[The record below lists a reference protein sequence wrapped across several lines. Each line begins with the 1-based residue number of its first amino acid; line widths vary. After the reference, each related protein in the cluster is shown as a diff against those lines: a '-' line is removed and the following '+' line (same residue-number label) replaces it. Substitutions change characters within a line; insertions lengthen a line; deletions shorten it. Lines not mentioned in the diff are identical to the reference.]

1 MKAIIYARVSSISN
15 RQNTDRQVA
24 DLQQYAINNSYEVAE
39 VFEERISGAKKNA
52 ERNVLNDAIEYCK
65 ENDIRMILVSELSRL
80 GRSSFE
86 VLETV
91 KRLVDLKINI
101 HLQKEQF
108 RLLDDE
114 GKPAPFCAVMIA
126 TLSCCAEIERSNIQF
141 RLNSGRELYKER
153 GGKLGR
159 PAGQKKSREKL
170 QEQYK
175 QPLKLLKEGVSIRRV
190 AKLCDVSIS
199 TVQRLKKEFF

>member
-1 MKAIIYARVSSISN
+1 MKAIIYARVSSIGN
-15 RQNTDRQVA
+15 RQNTDRQIS
-24 DLQQYAINNSYEVAE
+24 DLQEYAKNNSYEVSKI
-39 VFEERISGAKKNA
+39 FEERISGAKKNT
-52 ERNVLNDAIEYCK
+52 ERTVLKEAIEFCEK
-65 ENDIRMILVSELSRL
+65 NEIKMILVSELSRL

-86 VLETV
+86 VLETI
-91 KRLVDLKINI
+91 KRFIDLKINI
-101 HLQKEQF
+101 YLQKEQF
-108 RLLDDE
+108 RLLCDNNE
-114 GKPAPFCAVMIA
+114 PAPFCAVMVA

-159 PAGQKKSREKL
+159 PAGQKKSKEKL

-190 AKLCDVSIS
+190 AKLCDISVS

>member
-1 MKAIIYARVSSISN
+1 MKAIIYARVSSIGN

-24 DLQQYAINNSYEVAE
+24 DLKQYATNNSYEVAE
-39 VFEERISGAKKNA
+39 IFEERISGAKKNA

-101 HLQKEQF
+101 HLQKELF

-114 GKPAPFCAVMIA
+114 GKPAPFC
-126 TLSCCAEIERSNIQF
+126 ERWV
-141 RLNSGRELYKER
+141 SGGE
-153 GGKLGR
+153 
-159 PAGQKKSREKL
+159 
-170 QEQYK
+170 
-175 QPLKLLKEGVSIRRV
+175 V
-190 AKLCDVSIS
+190 ACSPPCS
-199 TVQRLKKEFF
+199 